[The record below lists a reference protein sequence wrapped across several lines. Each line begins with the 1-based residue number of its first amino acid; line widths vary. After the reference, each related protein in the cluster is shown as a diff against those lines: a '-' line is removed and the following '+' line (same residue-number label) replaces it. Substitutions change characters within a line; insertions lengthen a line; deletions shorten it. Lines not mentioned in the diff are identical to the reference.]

1 MKVAAFILGPIS
13 TNTYVLWDDDT
24 RKAVIIDP
32 AVPST
37 ELTNLIVSEGL
48 IPEYIVLTHAHG
60 DHIGGIPS
68 LLDEFPYL
76 KLAVGAEDRHLL
88 ADPRS
93 NLSEQLTGA
102 SVAVH
107 DVIELKDGDEIQ
119 VGALTLH
126 IIATPGHT
134 PGGLSILVDN
144 VLFSGD
150 TLFRASIGRTDLP
163 GGNFDDI
170 IKSIKEK
177 LFLLPD
183 ETVVF
188 PGHMSQTDIGY
199 EKKYNPYV

>member
-1 MKVAAFILGPIS
+1 
-13 TNTYVLWDDDT
+13 
-24 RKAVIIDP
+24 
-32 AVPST
+32 
-37 ELTNLIVSEGL
+37 
-48 IPEYIVLTHAHG
+48 
-60 DHIGGIPS
+60 
-68 LLDEFPYL
+68 
-76 KLAVGAEDRHLL
+76 
-88 ADPRS
+88 
-93 NLSEQLTGA
+93 
-102 SVAVH
+102 VAVN
-107 DVIELKDGDEIQ
+107 DVIEIKDGDEIQ